1 MPVVGEVGS
10 RSAEAEERK
19 LLREAAAALRSDRV
33 RAAHQLYAD
42 ALDAAPDDEAKAE
55 ALEGLGHVAHRSGRP
70 REAVR
75 LFEDSLRLAGKEP
88 WDRLDLAGPI
98 GRSYAAVGEAERAT
112 TIFLQCVRRAKEAG
126 DRVAQIRFASLL
138 SYALTDQGKFDEA
151 EQALEHVLETG
162 AGIED
167 LHSRAIVEW
176 AQARLRGEQGQAEVA
191 VEHAREALELLRRTE
206 HAKFLATTYELL
218 ASLYNDLGRAEEALE
233 LLREGTPLL
242 MANGTPLQVAHYRI
256 EEARALAGM
265 GQTEGAAAVAM
276 RVVAQLD
283 GTHPGDAG
291 RAYVLLGEI
300 FDGLGDIARAR
311 QLYETGIGLLN
322 KQGPSRYLA
331 SAYRRLAEL
340 FEAEY
345 RTEDAVAT
353 LKRALSIQAT
363 VESAAGAH

>member
-19 LLREAAAALRSDRV
+19 LLREGAAALRSDRV
-33 RAAHQLYAD
+33 RAAHQLYTD
-42 ALDAAPDDEAKAE
+42 ALEAATEDETRAE
-55 ALEGLGHVAHRSGRP
+55 ALEGLGRVAHRSGRP
-70 REAVR
+70 REALR

-88 WDRLDLAGPI
+88 WDRLDLADLL
-98 GRSYAAVGEAERAT
+98 GRSYAAVGETERAT
-112 TIFLQCVRRAKEAG
+112 TIFLHCARRAKEAG
-126 DRVAQIRFASLL
+126 DRVAQVRFASLL

-151 EQALEHVLETG
+151 EHALEQVLEAG

-176 AQARLRGEQGQAEVA
+176 AQARLRGEQGQAAVA
-191 VEHAREALELLRRTE
+191 VEHARAALDLLRDTE

-218 ASLYNDLGRAEEALE
+218 ASLYNDLGRPDDALA
-233 LLREGTPLL
+233 LLREGWPLL
-242 MANGTPLQVAHYRI
+242 MTMATPLQAAHARI
-256 EEARALAGM
+256 EEARALAARGE
-265 GQTEGAAAVAM
+265 TEGAAAVAM

-300 FDGLGDIARAR
+300 FDGLGEVARAR
-311 QLYETGIGLLN
+311 QLYETGIGLLS

-345 RTEDAVAT
+345 RTEDAIAV

-363 VESAAGAH
+363 VESTIATS